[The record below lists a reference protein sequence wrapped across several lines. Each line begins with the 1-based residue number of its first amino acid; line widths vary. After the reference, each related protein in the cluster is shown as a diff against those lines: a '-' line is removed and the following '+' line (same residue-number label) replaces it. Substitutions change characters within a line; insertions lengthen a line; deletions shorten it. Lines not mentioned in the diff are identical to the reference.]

1 MVRKLIRMSCPR
13 CFALCCQEWCAGCC
27 RRWCPACCPGCG
39 GECWQG
45 RCRVLSR
52 VQAGAVASLGK
63 VLCRAAIPL
72 RSAQTDLQ
80 STIPH
85 HQQRREKVTWNILEP
100 SVTLRAQIE
109 PDSAAKRRRP
119 HPSRTRATM
128 TFLDESLLPFRF
140 QIGDLYWTSL
150 VQIIQQEV
158 PTFSAP
164 KKSKV
169 SWMFG
174 PCSC

>member
-1 MVRKLIRMSCPR
+1 MVRKLIRMSSPR
-13 CFALCCQEWCAGCC
+13 CFALCCQEWCAGCY

-100 SVTLRAQIE
+100 SVTLRT
-109 PDSAAKRRRP
+109 KFNRNRRQ
-119 HPSRTRATM
+119 SDDARTRNLRSPDKTQC
-128 TFLDESLLPFRF
+128 F
-140 QIGDLYWTSL
+140 
-150 VQIIQQEV
+150 VQIL
-158 PTFSAP
+158 TF
-164 KKSKV
+164 KSH
-169 SWMFG
+169 
-174 PCSC
+174 P